1 MKWLT
6 GSRARGNIPPEAGA
20 EFLQGFKDWIQRP
33 DQRWDRGFCVWLPT
47 GWRRGRVGSR
57 EVAWTGE
64 VRFGAGAEDG
74 IRTRDPLLGKE
85 MLYH

>member
-1 MKWLT
+1 MKYLT
-6 GSRARGNIPPEAGA
+6 MSRPRGNIPPEAGA
-20 EFLQGFKDWIQRP
+20 EIFQAVKDWVQRP

-57 EVAWTGE
+57 EVARTGE